1 MNILIS
7 GGTGFIGSHLLHR
20 LVYTNHKIFVIKRRS
35 SDLWRIKDIE
45 HRINIL
51 NINTFKD
58 LSEIFTQNK
67 FDLIIHLAMKYVK
80 RNENWQDVQEINEVN
95 ITFPAIL
102 LKLAQDHRIKAFI
115 NTGTCFEYNLSDSP
129 LTETN
134 PINPYN
140 YYASTKVAFEHILK
154 FFVAQKG
161 INGLT
166 LKLSHP
172 YGEMDNQK
180 VIPLII
186 NSIITNNPLKLTYG
200 EQQLGFTYV
209 GDIVNAYLKAIDLIT
224 NAKFQSYEVFNI
236 GTGTTYTLKQIAKHL
251 ETITGKKNLVSFSEP
266 YPSNEIMYMSCNFEK
281 AKRILNWSPKTDII
295 DGLTKT
301 YQYYLTALK

>member
-20 LVYTNHKIFVIKRRS
+20 LVYTNHKIFVIKRS
-35 SDLWRIKDIE
+35 SSNLWRIKDIE
-45 HRINIL
+45 HKINIP
-51 NINTFKD
+51 NINSFSN
-58 LSEIFTQNK
+58 LSEIFNQNK

-102 LKLAQDHRIKAFI
+102 LKLAQDHGIKAFI

-129 LTETN
+129 LTETS

-140 YYASTKVAFEHILK
+140 YYASTKVAFENIFK

-166 LKLSHP
+166 LKLSYP

-186 NSIITNNPLKLTYG
+186 NSIITNTPLKLSHG
-200 EQQLGFTYV
+200 EQRLGFTYV
-209 GDIVNAYLKAIDLIT
+209 GDIVDAYLKAIDLIT
-224 NAKFQSYEVFNI
+224 SNKFKSYEAFNI
-236 GTGTTYTLKQIAKHL
+236 GANKIYTLKQIVEHL
-251 ETITGKKNLVSFSEP
+251 EEISGKKNLISFTEP
-266 YPSNEIMYMSCNFEK
+266 YPPNEIMYMSCNFKK

-295 DGLTKT
+295 EGLTKT
-301 YQYYLTALK
+301 YQYYLTTLK